1 MTSCLRAGLW
11 SLLLLASVACS
22 SKSPSAEEQ
31 EDPRLDEVVY
41 VGAATDEALE
51 RLIYAPLKREDGQ
64 LLSFD
69 SPSNGAQLPSSPA
82 PEFSWHFAES
92 ARSQPSP
99 ASAPTRVARVSF
111 KRRVFAD
118 LQHLFGPIAQAHAHG
133 APYNGSAFYLVFKD
147 DAGQT
152 PLRVFTPEQTYTP
165 EADAFAALAQAKQPL
180 TLHIVSATFDN
191 NALIKDGGPFEGGSV
206 TFSIE

>member
-1 MTSCLRAGLW
+1 MTSCLSAGLW

-41 VGAATDEALE
+41 VGATTDEALE
-51 RLIYAPLKREDGQ
+51 RLIYAPLKNDDAQ
-64 LLSFD
+64 LLTID
-69 SPSNGAQLPSSPA
+69 SPSAGAELPSSPE

-99 ASAPTRVARVSF
+99 SRTPTRMAGVSF
-111 KRRVFAD
+111 KRRVLTD
-118 LQHLFGPIAQAHAHG
+118 LRHLFGPIAQAHAHG

-147 DAGQT
+147 NAGHT
-152 PLRVFTPEQTYTP
+152 PLRVFTPEPSYTP
-165 EADAFAALAQAKQPL
+165 EADAFAGLAQAKQPI